1 MIDIDRQIEI
11 ARKKPL
17 NAENLNYIGDLY
29 LKKNDKQR
37 AVAYFFEACDKLHF
51 AQKDKKI
58 AIYKKILN
66 VSPVSEKAYIGI
78 IEILSKMGLIME
90 EKKFLHM
97 LAELYDSKGES
108 EKVAELF
115 ARIKEL
121 DPHVILDGTF
131 FHPEAHKE
139 VRDLGEGQ
147 DKEGGTEK
155 KYEQESIQPAS
166 ESRPEA
172 DLRVPAPNREEE
184 KLIESKREE
193 IFLVQPASESRP
205 EADLRVPAPNRE
217 EEKLIEASLEEI
229 FLIQPASESRPEAD
243 LRVPAPNR
251 EEEKLIESKRE
262 EILREKPHS
271 ATLSSKKGLR
281 PRYLLGAGVVL
292 IVFVAGALYYFLS
305 GNRSQHITS
314 LPISTRVDDYEIT
327 LSKLKDVTEL
337 TGVVS
342 KHDLDNTDFVVLTVK
357 TTSNCVPDAFAT
369 SPYNMISLLDRKG
382 RATLIKP
389 VEGVQ
394 KATRTISKMNVCGRD
409 NAVVFVRAIISVDRK
424 NYYAG
429 LALSGLQNTGP
440 LTIRWDLQ

>member
-193 IFLVQPASESRP
+193 IF
-205 EADLRVPAPNRE
+205 
-217 EEKLIEASLEEI
+217 
-229 FLIQPASESRPEAD
+229 
-243 LRVPAPNR
+243 
-251 EEEKLIESKRE
+251 
-262 EILREKPHS
+262 REKPHS

-281 PRYLLGAGVVL
+281 SRYLLGAGVVL
-292 IVFVAGALYYFLS
+292 IVLVAGALYYFLS

-337 TGVVS
+337 TGMVS

-382 RATLIKP
+382 RASLIKP

-440 LTIRWDLQ
+440 LTIRWDLR

>member
-155 KYEQESIQPAS
+155 KYEQES
-166 ESRPEA
+166 
-172 DLRVPAPNREEE
+172 
-184 KLIESKREE
+184 
-193 IFLVQPASESRP
+193 
-205 EADLRVPAPNRE
+205 
-217 EEKLIEASLEEI
+217 
-229 FLIQPASESRPEAD
+229 IQPASESRPEAD

>member
-1 MIDIDRQIEI
+1 MKMIDIDRQIEM
-11 ARKKPL
+11 AKKKPI

-51 AQKDKKI
+51 AQKDKKV

-108 EKVAELF
+108 DKVAELF

-139 VRDLGEGQ
+139 VRDLGESQ
-147 DKEGGTEK
+147 DKESRTENI
-155 KYEQESIQPAS
+155 YEQDSIQPAS
-166 ESRPEA
+166 ETKP
-172 DLRVPAPNREEE
+172 D
-184 KLIESKREE
+184 
-193 IFLVQPASESRP
+193 
-205 EADLRVPAPNRE
+205 ADLRVPAPNRE
-217 EEKLIEASLEEI
+217 EEKLIEAKPKEPS
-229 FLIQPASESRPEAD
+229 
-243 LRVPAPNR
+243 R
-251 EEEKLIESKRE
+251 EESY
-262 EILREKPHS
+262 S
-271 ATLSSKKGLR
+271 ATLSSEKGLR
-281 PRYLLGAGVVL
+281 PRHLLVAGVVL
-292 IVFVAGALYYFLS
+292 IFFVAGALYYFLA
-305 GNRSQHITS
+305 GNRGHPVTS
-314 LPISTRVDDYEIT
+314 LPVSTRFNDYEIT
-327 LSKLKDVTEL
+327 LSKLNDVTEL

-342 KHDLDNTDFVVLTVK
+342 KHDLDNTDFIVLTVK
-357 TTSNCVPDAFAT
+357 TENNCLPDAFAT

-382 RATLIKP
+382 RTARIKP

-409 NAVVFVRAIISVDRK
+409 NAVVFVKTIISVDRQ
-424 NYYAG
+424 NPYAG

-440 LTIRWDLQ
+440 LTIRWDLP